1 MKIKTQKTI
10 KQAAGSYLR
19 AAVSAVIAYYLA
31 TGDMDL
37 RALGSAA
44 LAAIIGPAARWA
56 NPKDTLGR

>member
-10 KQAAGSYLR
+10 KQAAGSYVR
-19 AAVSAVIAYYLA
+19 AALSAVIAYYMA

-37 RALGSAA
+37 RALASAA

-56 NPKDTLGR
+56 NPKDSLGR